1 MKVGKL
7 IPRNVFQLISHYYSI
22 VIFFFFSEIQNY
34 FRDTTVEDEDPIL
47 DNDSI
52 AEHIQEVVNAEE
64 NIAARRQ

>member
-1 MKVGKL
+1 MFFNWYL
-7 IPRNVFQLISHYYSI
+7 IIIQLL
-22 VIFFFFSEIQNY
+22 IFFFFSEIQNY

>member
-1 MKVGKL
+1 MDISYL
-7 IPRNVFQLISHYYSI
+7 IIIQLLF
-22 VIFFFFSEIQNY
+22 IFSFSEIQNY